1 MNFLHY
7 STKML
12 QNASPTGLLLGGTAL
27 LVSLP
32 LIRKGLRCA
41 AVLTARAIYSVTTE
55 ARNIKEQA
63 LHAEE
68 EVTS

>member
-12 QNASPTGLLLGGTAL
+12 QNTSPLGLLIGGTAL
-27 LVSLP
+27 FVSLP

-41 AVLTARAIYSVTTE
+41 AVLTARTIYSVTSE
-55 ARNIKEQA
+55 ARNIKDQI

-68 EVTS
+68 EVIS

>member
-12 QNASPTGLLLGGTAL
+12 QNASPAGLLLGGTVLFA
-27 LVSLP
+27 SLP

-41 AVLTARAIYSVTTE
+41 AVLTARAVYSVTTE
-55 ARNIKEQA
+55 ARNIKDQA

-68 EVTS
+68 EITS

>member
-55 ARNIKEQA
+55 ARTIKEQA
-63 LHAEE
+63 LPAE